1 MKRQTKKATAKK
13 PTPSK
18 EVTPFFGGGEMVD
31 PSKMQSA
38 MSRLGQAARSVGGG
52 LFLRFT
58 KQGEWVFGQDQDDVE
73 AGDRFA
79 VNPMSFTNGYIGWE
93 NGAVVGQH
101 MCSVMD
107 GMPCT
112 QADLEP
118 IEGKGQSDG
127 WSAQLGITMKSLDE
141 DEPLELNFNATSR
154 GGKQAIGTLADEI
167 AVRMLEDAE
176 SCVPIIELDADSYK
190 HKSYGKIFTPV
201 LAVVAW
207 ADVNGSIVEEVENEE
222 AA

>member
-1 MKRQTKKATAKK
+1 MKRQTKKVAAKK
-13 PTPSK
+13 PTPAK
-18 EVTPFFGGGEMVD
+18 EVTPFFSGGDIAD
-31 PSKMQSA
+31 PSRMQQSMA
-38 MSRLGQAARSVGGG
+38 RLGQASRNVGGG

-58 KQGEWVFGQDQDDVE
+58 KQGEWLFGQDQDDVE
-73 AGDRFA
+73 EGERFA

-93 NGAVVGQH
+93 NGAVVGEH

-107 GMPCT
+107 GMPCS

-118 IEGKGQSDG
+118 ITGKGQSDG
-127 WSAQLGITMKSLDE
+127 WSAQLGLSMKSLDE
-141 DEPLELNFNATSR
+141 DEPLELRYNATSR

-167 AVRMLEDAE
+167 SARMLEDAN

-190 HKSYGKIFTPV
+190 HKQYGKIFTPI
-201 LAVVAW
+201 LSVVAW
-207 ADVNGSIVEEVENEE
+207 ADSNGVVVEEVEDE